1 MHFKKLLALL
11 VSAAL
16 MLSLLAGCGNGESA
30 VQALLKLLDGR
41 YPNISIEID
50 HDLEADLRQA
60 IRKAEAEN
68 AGDDAA
74 VIRAALETALG
85 STITFRYLGD
95 GQQGDTTFDLVFYAG
110 SDPDKAAQAAY
121 SQWNIVFDNVPDD
134 GKYDT
139 ALAMV
144 ETENGVWMLVKAT
157 VEKAGTPDKPDKDD
171 ENGEDNGQQ
180 EPQEPAI
187 PENGYEIVD
196 GVYNVYNEE
205 GLKAWAKAAAD
216 NLALSCTLKDNITLT
231 EVWTPIGTS
240 SQSSYTGTFD
250 GGGHKILNLNV
261 NTSGQYRGL
270 FGYIKNATVKNLVLD
285 APTVSCSSYNGYA
298 GGVAAYMQNS
308 TIENCQVSGG
318 SISCTDDESTA
329 GGIVGYVHIHY
340 TQTDKNV
347 VKNCRV
353 SDVTISAKYAGG
365 VAGTTSGKNSRI
377 ENCEVSGSIITSQV
391 SDKSYTGNAGGIV
404 GSQGQ
409 STTQN
414 CFAHG
419 NIILATGPSGRAGGV
434 VGSLSGNSTTLCI
447 TACGSTGNTVKAT
460 LTPNGSA
467 AGGVVGYMNIG
478 TVTACF
484 SANDKIT
491 GPVGDSRAGG
501 VVGACGNAPGNSV
514 EHCYWSNNLNDD
526 VGSKGAGKP
535 VLDNHLVDGE
545 TVTWSTVADAMGDYW
560 QDNGPENYPT
570 LKDQ

>member
-16 MLSLLAGCGNGESA
+16 ALSLLAGCGNGESA

-121 SQWNIVFDNVPDD
+121 SQWNLVFSNVPDD

-157 VEKAGTPDKPDKDD
+157 VDKAGTPDKPDKDD
-171 ENGEDNGQQ
+171 D
-180 EPQEPAI
+180 EPETQEPAI
-187 PENGYEIVD
+187 PENGFEVTEE

-205 GLKAWAKAAAD
+205 GLQAWATAAAD
-216 NLALSCTLKDNITLT
+216 NLTLSCTLKDDITLT

-240 SQSSYTGTFD
+240 SRSPYTGTFD

-261 NTSGQYRGL
+261 NASGQCGGL
-270 FGYIKNATVKNLVLD
+270 FGYIEGATVKHLTLD
-285 APTVSCSSYNGYA
+285 APAVSTTFNGNTAWFGGIA
-298 GGVAAYMQNS
+298 GYMEDG
-308 TIENCQVSGG
+308 TIDDCHVTGG
-318 SISCTDDESTA
+318 SITSPIAT
-329 GGIVGYVHIHY
+329 GGIVGSIGETASVQNCTVSNG
-340 TQTDKNV
+340 TQ
-347 VKNCRV
+347 
-353 SDVTISAKYAGG
+353 ISGGIVGGIVGSNAGDM
-365 VAGTTSGKNSRI
+365 V
-377 ENCEVSGSIITSQV
+377 ENCEVSGCTITSQASV
-391 SDKSYTGNAGGIV
+391 SGNAGGIV
-404 GSQGQ
+404 GSQGW
-409 STTQN
+409 STIQN

-419 NIILATGPSGRAGGV
+419 NTILANGPSGRAGGV
-434 VGSLSGNSTTLCI
+434 VGNDLVSSI
-447 TACGSTGNTVKAT
+447 IACGSTGNTVEAT
-460 LTPNGSA
+460 ETSTGSA
-467 AGGVVGYMNIG
+467 AGGVAGYTNG
-478 TVTACF
+478 VTVTACF
-484 SANDKIT
+484 SADDTII
-491 GPVGDSRAGG
+491 GPVENSRAGG
-501 VVGACGNAPGNSV
+501 VVGYATSATSKV
-514 EHCYWSNNLNDD
+514 TECYWSGSLGATGTSSNGTVTGCYK
-526 VGSKGAGKP
+526 VGT
-535 VLDNHLVDGE
+535 DE
-545 TVTWSTVADAMGDYW
+545 ITWSTVADAMNKAGGNQW
-560 QDNGPENYPT
+560 QDKGPDSCPT
-570 LKDQ
+570 LIGQ

>member
-41 YPNISIEID
+41 YPNISVEID

-121 SQWNIVFDNVPDD
+121 SQWNLVFANVPDD

-139 ALAMV
+139 SLAMV
-144 ETENGVWMLVKAT
+144 ETENGIWMLVKAT

-171 ENGEDNGQQ
+171 D
-180 EPQEPAI
+180 EPDEPETQEPAI
-187 PENGYEIVD
+187 PENGYEIVND
-196 GVYNVYNEE
+196 VYNVYNEE

-216 NLALSCTLKDNITLT
+216 NLTLSCTLKDDITLT

-240 SQSSYTGTFD
+240 SRSSYTGTFD

-261 NTSGQYRGL
+261 NTTGQCGGL
-270 FGYIKNATVKNLVLD
+270 FGYIKGATVKHLILD
-285 APTVSCSSYNGYA
+285 APAVSTTFDGNTAWFGGIAGYMED
-298 GGVAAYMQNS
+298 G
-308 TIENCQVSGG
+308 TIDDCHVTGG
-318 SISCTDDESTA
+318 SITSPIAT
-329 GGIVGYVHIHY
+329 GGIVG
-340 TQTDKNV
+340 
-347 VKNCRV
+347 
-353 SDVTISAKYAGG
+353 SIS
-365 VAGTTSGKNSRI
+365 GTTSVQNCTVSNRTKISGGIVGGIVGSNAGDMV
-377 ENCEVSGSIITSQV
+377 ENCEVSDCTITSQASV
-391 SDKSYTGNAGGIV
+391 SGNAGGIV
-404 GSQGQ
+404 GSQNW

-419 NIILATGPSGRAGGV
+419 NTILANGPSGRAGGV
-434 VGSLSGNSTTLCI
+434 VGNDLVGSI
-447 TACGSTGNTVKAT
+447 IACGSTGNTITAT
-460 LTPNGSA
+460 VTPNGSA
-467 AGGVVGYMNIG
+467 AGGVAGYTNG
-478 TVTACF
+478 VTVTACF
-484 SANDKIT
+484 SANDTIT
-491 GPVGDSRAGG
+491 GPKGDTGLEGDSRAGG
-501 VVGACGNAPGNSV
+501 VVGYATSTTSNV
-514 EHCYWSNNLNDD
+514 TECYWSGSLGAAGTSSYGTVTDCYEVGTDD
-526 VGSKGAGKP
+526 DTGTP
-535 VLDNHLVDGE
+535 
-545 TVTWSTVADAMGDYW
+545 VTWSTVADAMNTEGGSQW
-560 QDNGPENYPT
+560 KDNGPKNYPT
-570 LKDQ
+570 LIGQ